1 MHRILHLREFTFQM
15 FMKYPKVD
23 HILGHK
29 TNLKN
34 LIIKKLKTQ
43 KDIFS
48 DGNDVQL

>member
-29 TNLKN
+29 TNLKKFN
-34 LIIKKLKTQ
+34 NKKIKNTERY
-43 KDIFS
+43 IF
-48 DGNDVQL
+48 